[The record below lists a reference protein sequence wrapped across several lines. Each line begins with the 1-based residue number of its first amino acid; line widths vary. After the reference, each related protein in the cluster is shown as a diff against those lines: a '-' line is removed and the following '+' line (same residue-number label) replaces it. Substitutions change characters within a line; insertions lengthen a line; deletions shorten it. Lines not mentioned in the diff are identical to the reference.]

1 MKCRGTWVLEEG
13 ERFEIQVTEVAEVV
27 SYSGRL
33 LVTDW
38 EGPDTSPPPRTYTRK
53 QLERGVRIPMES
65 GMTYNVDVVV
75 IPKRGKEAI
84 VHTVIRFDGAVAMD
98 EDCGRTADKP
108 LCEWE
113 VTRT

>member
-13 ERFEIQVTEVAEVV
+13 ERFEIQVTEVADVV

-38 EGPDTSPPPRTYTRK
+38 EGLDTSPPPKAYTRE
-53 QLERGVRIPMES
+53 QLERGVKTSMES
-65 GMTYNVDVVV
+65 GMTYNFDVVV
-75 IPKRGKEAI
+75 IPKKGKEAI
-84 VHTVIRFDGAVAMD
+84 VHTILRFDSETALD
-98 EDCGRTADKP
+98 EDCSRTADKP

-113 VTRT
+113 ITRT